1 MGILALIFLFFLV
14 PVLIAAIAVP
24 VINRG
29 HRHFVN
35 PLTKSMRRPPGAQ
48 LGRQLGGEQME
59 LGFGLFE
66 IAMSSLAPITV
77 LFVYQDR
84 LQETVPQ
91 IFLGLVIVG
100 WLIWLI
106 FAIRRFIKRVHRI
119 KQLRLGYECELAVG
133 QELDLLMLK
142 GFRVFHDVPAENFNI
157 DHIVIDTSGVFAVET
172 KGRSKITSGNGDGKA
187 QFRVAYKAGVLQF
200 PNGADRDA
208 VPQAKRQAKW
218 VSQWLSQATGRSL
231 QAQPLVILPGWF
243 VENQDKPDVPVI
255 ASGYID
261 GFFSQ
266 QKNRVLSD
274 KEVTQI
280 VYQIDQK
287 VRDLKPGEVVR
298 PLPVTLN

>member
-1 MGILALIFLFFLV
+1 MIKLVPVFLFFLL
-14 PVLIAAIAVP
+14 PALIAAIAVP
-24 VINRG
+24 VINRN

-59 LGFGLFE
+59 LGLGLLE
-66 IAMSSLAPITV
+66 IGMSSLAPIAV
-77 LFVYQDR
+77 LFVYQDQ

-100 WLIWLI
+100 WVIWLI
-106 FAIRRFIKRVHRI
+106 FAIRRFIKRIHRI

-157 DHIVIDTSGVFAVET
+157 DHIVIGPTGVFAVET

-187 QFRVAYKAGVLQF
+187 QFRVAYKAGVLHF

-218 VSQWLSQATGRSL
+218 VSQWLSQATGQRL
-231 QAQPLVILPGWF
+231 QAQPVVILPGWF
-243 VENQDKPDVPVI
+243 VESQEKPEVPVI

-266 QKNRVLSD
+266 RRNRVLARIFH
-274 KEVTQI
+274 KQ
-280 VYQIDQK
+280 
-287 VRDLKPGEVVR
+287 G
-298 PLPVTLN
+298 